1 MIKEFKDFI
10 MKGDLVEIAV
20 GLILALAF
28 KTVVD
33 SLVND
38 IITPIIGA
46 IFGQPDFSSLVIK
59 LGDGRITY
67 GNFINAALSFV
78 IIGFVLFMLVKAY
91 NKMVNMSGRGATE
104 ETEEDTA
111 EVVLLRE
118 IRDSLRTRS

>member
-1 MIKEFKDFI
+1 MLKEFKEFL
-10 MKGDLVEIAV
+10 MQGNLVEIAV

-33 SLVND
+33 SLVKD

-46 IFGQPDFSSLVIK
+46 IFGQPDFSSLVLKI
-59 LGDGRITY
+59 GDGRIRY
-67 GNFINAALSFV
+67 GSFINTIVSFV

-91 NKMVNMSGRGATE
+91 NKAVDMTSRGKA
-104 ETEEDTA
+104 EEDDTSE

-118 IRDSLRTRS
+118 IRDQLSRRQ